1 MMSSKFIGF
10 YETEVTVWQK
20 KLGTAD
26 AVIALWFEVQR
37 KWQYLESIF
46 VGSDDIRSQLPE
58 DSKRFDGID
67 KTFKVPS
74 IRIEI
79 NNNSLSL
86 IETNF
91 ISIKFQELLKDIGVT
106 PNVVQA
112 TNKPGLLDKLEDLM
126 KALNLCEKA
135 LNDYLETKRLAYPR
149 FYFVSSADLLGK
161 TIHT

>member
-1 MMSSKFIGF
+1 MSSKFIGF

-91 ISIKFQELLKDIGVT
+91 ISIKF
-106 PNVVQA
+106 
-112 TNKPGLLDKLEDLM
+112 
-126 KALNLCEKA
+126 
-135 LNDYLETKRLAYPR
+135 
-149 FYFVSSADLLGK
+149 
-161 TIHT
+161 